1 MVDGIVASDTSG
13 HERWLDVG
21 DVVAVTKRRKFVVAD
36 GEATIV
42 IVAHDGGV
50 FAMDNICIH
59 RQRELVKGVVLRDR
73 LVCPGH
79 QWAFELGTG
88 WEAVKEECQPTYAV
102 RVTDTGRVEVD
113 IASRTTTRAAEQ
125 GDDRSTRHV

>member
-1 MVDGIVASDTSG
+1 MDGIVANDTNG
-13 HERWLDVG
+13 AERWLDVG
-21 DVVAVTKRRKFVVAD
+21 DVAEVMKRRKFVVTD

-42 IVAHDGGV
+42 IVAHDGAV

-113 IASRTTTRAAEQ
+113 LASRTTSRSVAAVAER
-125 GDDRSTRHV
+125 DET

>member
-113 IASRTTTRAAEQ
+113 LASRTTSRSVAAVAER
-125 GDDRSTRHV
+125 DET

>member
-1 MVDGIVASDTSG
+1 VDGIVANDTNG
-13 HERWLDVG
+13 AERWLDVG
-21 DVVAVTKRRKFVVAD
+21 DVAEVMKRRKFVVTD

-42 IVAHDGGV
+42 IVAHDGDV

-113 IASRTTTRAAEQ
+113 LASRTTSRSVAAVAER
-125 GDDRSTRHV
+125 DET

>member
-21 DVVAVTKRRKFVVAD
+21 DVVAVTKRRKFVVID

-113 IASRTTTRAAEQ
+113 LASRRTSRSVAAVAER
-125 GDDRSTRHV
+125 DET

>member
-1 MVDGIVASDTSG
+1 MEGGSAGEADAV
-13 HERWLDVG
+13 HRWLDVG
-21 DVVAVTKRRKFVVAD
+21 DVAEVTKRRKFVVVAD

-50 FAMDNICIH
+50 FALDNVCIH

-79 QWAFELGTG
+79 QWAFELATG

-102 RVTDTGRVEVD
+102 RVTDTGRVELD
-113 IASRTTTRAAEQ
+113 LASRTTTRAAEQ
-125 GDDRSTRHV
+125 GDDRSTPHV